1 MKYSD
6 QLVQWLKSE
15 GYTHCFFVA
24 GGNIMHLLN
33 SVRNEMSCI
42 PFVNEVGA
50 AIAVES
56 FNETSGSKNEK
67 AFLLVTAG
75 PGLTN
80 AVTGISGA
88 WLESRELLVIGGQV
102 KSSDLKNPQ
111 LRQ

>member
-6 QLVQWLKSE
+6 QIVGWLKSE

-33 SVRNEMSCI
+33 SVRTEMTCI

-56 FNETSGSKNEK
+56 FKS
-67 AFLLVTAG
+67 
-75 PGLTN
+75 PP
-80 AVTGISGA
+80 
-88 WLESRELLVIGGQV
+88 ESL
-102 KSSDLKNPQ
+102 
-111 LRQ
+111 